1 MMEGSTLTCLQQLS
15 CLPAAAL
22 ALSILLT
29 VPAGLQ
35 EKNVGKEMVQGME
48 LGAFIE
54 ELLHAACAVSVSEM
68 KCKRLVREKS
78 APVVDPDTGN
88 LSVLSQMEAADEN
101 WSF

>member
-1 MMEGSTLTCLQQLS
+1 
-15 CLPAAAL
+15 
-22 ALSILLT
+22 
-29 VPAGLQ
+29 
-35 EKNVGKEMVQGME
+35 MVQGVE

-54 ELLHAACAVSVSEM
+54 ELLHAACAVSVAEM
-68 KCKRLVREKS
+68 KCERLVREKS